1 MTKSQEDTI
10 EHIAKVQFYL
20 SATITNLHERSTVH
34 DRSKLE
40 EPELSGYEGL
50 SQAAQGVNYGTQEYR
65 DALAPFKEII
75 QHHYAHNRH
84 HPEHWPDGINDMT
97 LLDIIEML
105 CDWKAAHDRK
115 GGPFGPSLAANL
127 RRFKMS
133 DQLGAIIVNTASEL
147 GWMDGTN

>member
-1 MTKSQEDTI
+1 MELSESQKDTI
-10 EHIAKVQFYL
+10 NHIAKVQSNL
-20 SATITNLHERSTVH
+20 SKAIYDLNDRRIVH

-50 SQAAQGVNYGTQEYR
+50 SQAVKDVAYGTPEYK
-65 DALAPFKEII
+65 DALAPFEEII
-75 QHHYAHNRH
+75 QHHYASNSH
-84 HPEHWPDGINDMT
+84 HPEHWPDGINDMS

-115 GGPFGPSLAANL
+115 GGPFGPSLAMNL
-127 RRFKMS
+127 KRFKMS

-147 GWMDGTN
+147 GWL